1 MRADRSLTKACAAAL
16 ALVSA
21 APAAGGV
28 RLLAP
33 GEEMAPLDAF
43 RFSRPG
49 APGSDKAPQL
59 ASVRAAAADGDAAA
73 LARVVP
79 RAAPIEIVEPSQNP
93 DLVVDIPARLVR
105 AHGEVIARDIGADEV
120 AAVVDRFALGEAL
133 PRAFA
138 QRSLPVRVTS
148 SGTRHASET
157 AQIEVSGVA
166 GRALVLFSVSGEGVV
181 RELYPLGGDPR
192 VVAEPIFHASFGA
205 RPPYGADLVV
215 AVAAAAPMPALEDGV
230 RELAGRPAAGQVL
243 QLLAL
248 AAPPDARIGAAVVP
262 SAP

>member
-1 MRADRSLTKACAAAL
+1 MRACPGLTLACAAAL
-16 ALVSA
+16 ALV
-21 APAAGGV
+21 AAGPARSGV

-59 ASVRAAAADGDAAA
+59 APVRVAAEGEAGA
-73 LARVVP
+73 LERLTP

-93 DLVVDIPARLVR
+93 DLVVDIAARLVR
-105 AHGEVIARDIGADEV
+105 ARGEIIARDVGADEV

-138 QRSLPVRVTS
+138 QRSLPVRVTG
-148 SGTRHASET
+148 SGTRHGSEA

-181 RELYPLGGDPR
+181 RELYPLGGEPR
-192 VVAEPIFHASFGA
+192 VVAEPTFRASFGA
-205 RPPYGADLVV
+205 RPPYGADLIV

-248 AAPPDARIGAAVVP
+248 ATPPDARIGAVVVP
-262 SAP
+262 GAP